1 MQITWLDIDPLI
13 DNPWWNHGF
22 VVLIGSQ
29 SIDEHTI
36 RGAQQG
42 APVERAPE
50 LPVPTVIPVTDKERD
65 VPVGKGE
72 GDGYDVAVVDG
83 DGAVAP
89 GGAVQRRGGE
99 VEEAADLVLDLERV
113 GPVPPGGDGAV
124 GAEHAVLPRRLAL
137 LHAVPGEQQRLV
149 QRVADVHHHV
159 PVGGHVQGRARE
171 LAVDANHLLRPPMSM
186 SMPLLQECKGG
197 RGDGRAAPSA

>member
-1 MQITWLDIDPLI
+1 
-13 DNPWWNHGF
+13 
-22 VVLIGSQ
+22 V
-29 SIDEHTI
+29 
-36 RGAQQG
+36 A
-42 APVERAPE
+42 
-50 LPVPTVIPVTDKERD
+50 TVIPVTNEERD
-65 VPVGKGE
+65 VPVGKAE

-113 GPVPPGGDGAV
+113 GPVPAGGDGAV

-171 LAVDANHLLRPPMSM
+171 LAVDANHLVPAHRRCHVSVDAAAVAGM
-186 SMPLLQECKGG
+186 QGGG
-197 RGDGRAAPSA
+197 RGEEGRASPSA

>member
-1 MQITWLDIDPLI
+1 M
-13 DNPWWNHGF
+13 
-22 VVLIGSQ
+22 
-29 SIDEHTI
+29 
-36 RGAQQG
+36 A
-42 APVERAPE
+42 
-50 LPVPTVIPVTDKERD
+50 TVIPVTNEERD
-65 VPVGKGE
+65 VPVGKAE

-113 GPVPPGGDGAV
+113 GPVPAGGDGAV

-171 LAVDANHLLRPPMSM
+171 LAVDANHLVPAHRRCHVSVDAAAVAGM
-186 SMPLLQECKGG
+186 QGGG
-197 RGDGRAAPSA
+197 RGEEGRASPSA